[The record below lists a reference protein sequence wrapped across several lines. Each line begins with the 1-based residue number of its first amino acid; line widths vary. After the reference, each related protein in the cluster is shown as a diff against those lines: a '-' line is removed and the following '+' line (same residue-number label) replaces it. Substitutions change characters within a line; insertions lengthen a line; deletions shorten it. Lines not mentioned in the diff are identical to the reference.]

1 MMVEET
7 VESPLSTPTPA
18 PRVAAPSGNCFAI
31 GGYAYAALQMSA
43 VEEAV
48 EEARSKTGLFG
59 GGCLVVGG
67 GGKAEQKAEQK
78 AAEKGGGG
86 KLKAKGKR
94 KESGFRG
101 SQSRFKTTEKMT
113 SARP

>member
-1 MMVEET
+1 M
-7 VESPLSTPTPA
+7 ESPLSTPTPA

-67 GGKAEQKAEQK
+67 GGKAEQKA
-78 AAEKGGGG
+78 AEKGGGG
-86 KLKAKGKR
+86 KLKAK
-94 KESGFRG
+94 
-101 SQSRFKTTEKMT
+101 
-113 SARP
+113 